1 MHAHINRKSKN
12 YSNTF
17 KVDFMKCLGKKCHFG
32 PTCQNLQQEI
42 TLYDPWLWTYH
53 WVEGRHQAGEDLLS
67 GWHQRDLWL
76 AAGVRPDAVACQL
89 PDLSHASAGTGW
101 TQFRQAATERHRQT
115 LHVSEDAFL
124 YTCCSDLHSKQVLLT
139 SCGLTLSKY
148 KLLFRTLSSERWIIN
163 SEGREGFLHLFHTNT
178 SLQASLGWTGTFKVI
193 AEQIYLPSL
202 MCQHANIITKQKA
215 EEKLTGNRFNWCI
228 EAGPQLRRFFS
239 CYMPINGFLP
249 CTPVCS
255 HSPCPIHPPL
265 YFLSNITSLRGPRGG
280 STEQRSNR
288 RSMPKSS
295 CCSTIPICQMQL
307 AQFSFT
313 KGVWTSEGGIGIHP
327 LWNMSARRIILVT
340 DFPNCPTECLQA
352 Y

>member
-1 MHAHINRKSKN
+1 M
-12 YSNTF
+12 
-17 KVDFMKCLGKKCHFG
+17 
-32 PTCQNLQQEI
+32 
-42 TLYDPWLWTYH
+42 
-53 WVEGRHQAGEDLLS
+53 
-67 GWHQRDLWL
+67 
-76 AAGVRPDAVACQL
+76 
-89 PDLSHASAGTGW
+89 
-101 TQFRQAATERHRQT
+101 
-115 LHVSEDAFL
+115 
-124 YTCCSDLHSKQVLLT
+124 
-139 SCGLTLSKY
+139 
-148 KLLFRTLSSERWIIN
+148 
-163 SEGREGFLHLFHTNT
+163 
-178 SLQASLGWTGTFKVI
+178 I

-215 EEKLTGNRFNWCI
+215 EEKLTGNCFNWCI
-228 EAGPQLRRFFS
+228 EAGPHLRCFFS

-265 YFLSNITSLRGPRGG
+265 YFLSNITSLPRGG
-280 STEQRSNR
+280 STEQRSNC

-295 CCSTIPICQMQL
+295 CCSTVPICQMQL

-327 LWNMSARRIILVT
+327 LWNMSARRSILVT

>member
-265 YFLSNITSLRGPRGG
+265 YFLSNITSLGGPRGG
-280 STEQRSNR
+280 VYRAKKQS
-288 RSMPKSS
+288 
-295 CCSTIPICQMQL
+295 
-307 AQFSFT
+307 
-313 KGVWTSEGGIGIHP
+313 
-327 LWNMSARRIILVT
+327 
-340 DFPNCPTECLQA
+340 
-352 Y
+352 